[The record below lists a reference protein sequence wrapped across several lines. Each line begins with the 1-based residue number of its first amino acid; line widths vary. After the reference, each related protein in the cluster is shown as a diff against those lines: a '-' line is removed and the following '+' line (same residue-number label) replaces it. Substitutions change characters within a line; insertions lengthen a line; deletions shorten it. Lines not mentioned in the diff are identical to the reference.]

1 MMQRPIAYLTL
12 CGLILTGCA
21 APSQGIVEQRVDSAA
36 HYAPTTLVEVLQ
48 EAPSRAYVVLA
59 GFDAQAPAGTTVAQ
73 LLARLQSRAAALGAE
88 ALIVHDLSTRQAST
102 VQFNPSG
109 GQMTQTG
116 GQLLPHLRAQ
126 AIRYVAT
133 P

>member
-1 MMQRPIAYLTL
+1 MQRLIAFMTL
-12 CGLILTGCA
+12 CGLVLTGCA
-21 APSQGIVEQRVDSAA
+21 APSQEIVEQRVDLAA

-48 EAPSRAYVVLA
+48 AAPTHPYALLA
-59 GFDAQAPAGTTVAQ
+59 EFDAQAPAGTTVAQ
-73 LLARLQSRAAALGAE
+73 LLARLQSRAAALGAN
-88 ALIVHDLSTRQAST
+88 ALIVQDLSTREAAT

-126 AIRYVAT
+126 AIRYITA